1 MMTGYANPVRLT
13 TSLIGVSGGD
23 YSNIKTGTIIMTNLS
38 HDYYVNLVKILLKK
52 ASYADK
58 VRLAE
63 IIEREAMRI
72 ASNDNAVSDAKISLV
87 TKVVMGG
94 AK

>member
-1 MMTGYANPVRLT
+1 
-13 TSLIGVSGGD
+13 
-23 YSNIKTGTIIMTNLS
+23 MTNLP

-52 ASYADK
+52 SSYTDR

-63 IIEREAMRI
+63 VIEREAMRV
-72 ASNDNAVSDAKISLV
+72 ASYDLAVSDAKIALV

>member
-1 MMTGYANPVRLT
+1 
-13 TSLIGVSGGD
+13 
-23 YSNIKTGTIIMTNLS
+23 MTNLP

-58 VRLAE
+58 LRLAE

-72 ASNDNAVSDAKISLV
+72 ASNDNAVSDAKIALV

-94 AK
+94 TK

>member
-1 MMTGYANPVRLT
+1 
-13 TSLIGVSGGD
+13 
-23 YSNIKTGTIIMTNLS
+23 MTNLP

-52 ASYADK
+52 SSYADRF
-58 VRLAE
+58 RLAE
-63 IIEREAMRI
+63 VIEREAMRI
-72 ASNDNAVSDAKISLV
+72 ASHDKAVSNAKTSLI

>member
-1 MMTGYANPVRLT
+1 
-13 TSLIGVSGGD
+13 
-23 YSNIKTGTIIMTNLS
+23 MTNLP
-38 HDYYVNLVKILLKK
+38 HEYYVNLVKILLKK
-52 ASYADK
+52 SSYADRF
-58 VRLAE
+58 RLAE

-72 ASNDNAVSDAKISLV
+72 ASHDQVVSNAKTSLV

>member
-1 MMTGYANPVRLT
+1 
-13 TSLIGVSGGD
+13 
-23 YSNIKTGTIIMTNLS
+23 MTNLP

-52 ASYADK
+52 SSYADR

-63 IIEREAMRI
+63 VIEREAMRV
-72 ASNDNAVSDAKISLV
+72 ASYDLAVSDAKIALI

>member
-1 MMTGYANPVRLT
+1 
-13 TSLIGVSGGD
+13 
-23 YSNIKTGTIIMTNLS
+23 MTNLP

-52 ASYADK
+52 SSYADR

-63 IIEREAMRI
+63 VIEREAMRV
-72 ASNDNAVSDAKISLV
+72 ASYDLAVSDAKIALV

-94 AK
+94 GK

>member
-1 MMTGYANPVRLT
+1 
-13 TSLIGVSGGD
+13 
-23 YSNIKTGTIIMTNLS
+23 MTNLP

-58 VRLAE
+58 FRLAE

-87 TKVVMGG
+87 T
-94 AK
+94 

>member
-1 MMTGYANPVRLT
+1 
-13 TSLIGVSGGD
+13 
-23 YSNIKTGTIIMTNLS
+23 MTNLP

-52 ASYADK
+52 SSYADR

-63 IIEREAMRI
+63 VIEREAMRV
-72 ASNDNAVSDAKISLV
+72 ASYDLAVSDAKIALV